1 MSASPP
7 SGPSSRSAA
16 PVAVPP
22 TPSAGAVLSDREQ
35 RPLDLGIV
43 RRLYDYTRPYA
54 RLRNVL
60 ALLVLLRSLQLPLGV
75 WAVAQIISGPISR
88 HDRSAA
94 QLGILGYLAL
104 AATTELT
111 FVYRVRL
118 ALRLGEA
125 VVHDLRARVYAH
137 LLRLPLGFFART
149 PAGRLIARITSDVD
163 VVRTGVQDVAFV
175 SVVSAGNMLVSAALM
190 LRYDWRLFLIVLVMA
205 PGLWLLLR
213 HFRARLSRA
222 YRAQQ
227 ESFSRVTASLAESVN
242 GIREIQGFARQDV
255 NGGLF
260 GQLIHNH
267 ARINMDAVKHSAV
280 FQPLLE
286 FNGQLF
292 LSLLVI
298 IGGYRAL
305 GGHMQLSTLIQ
316 FLFLSNAFFGA
327 IPNLGTQYNQALAA
341 MAGAER
347 IFALLDSPPDW
358 QDAPGAVDLPPL
370 RGSVELRD
378 VSFAYQPGRLVVS
391 NLSFRAEPGQTVAL
405 VGHTGSGKSTVV
417 NLIAKLYLPSAGAIL
432 IDGHDLANAT
442 GQSLHRQIACVTQ
455 ENFLYTGTVLENVR
469 VGRPEAS
476 AADVREAARRLDV
489 LDLIEA
495 LPGGFDTELGERG
508 AGLSLGQRQVIC
520 FLRALVAEP
529 RILILDEA
537 TSSVDTLTEA
547 RLKAALA
554 HLVAGRTSVIV
565 AHRLS
570 TIRHADQILLLDQGR
585 LVESGTHDALL
596 ARGGRYAEMVR
607 ALAASHGAPE
617 PG

>member
-1 MSASPP
+1 V
-7 SGPSSRSAA
+7 SGPSSSARPPRAAAA

-22 TPSAGAVLSDREQ
+22 TPSAGVLSDREQ
-35 RPLDLGIV
+35 RPLDLGII
-43 RRLYDYTRPYA
+43 RRLYGYTRPYA
-54 RLRNVL
+54 RLRNALV
-60 ALLVLLRSLQLPLGV
+60 LLVLLRSLQVPLGV

-88 HDRSAA
+88 HDTGAA
-94 QLGILGYLAL
+94 GLGILGYLAL
-104 AATTELT
+104 AAATELT

-137 LLRLPLGFFART
+137 LLRLPLAFFART

-175 SVVSAGNMLVSAALM
+175 SIVSAGNMLVSAALM
-190 LRYDWRLFLIVLVMA
+190 LRYDWKLFLIVLVMA

-213 HFRARLSRA
+213 HFRGRLSRS

-267 ARINMDAVKHSAV
+267 ARINMDTAKHSAV

-305 GGHMQLSTLIQ
+305 GGNMQLSTLIQ

-327 IPNLGTQYNQALAA
+327 IPNLGTQYNQALGA

-358 QDAPGAVDLPPL
+358 QDAPAAVDLPPL
-370 RGSVELRD
+370 QGRIELRD
-378 VSFAYQPGRLVVS
+378 VSFAYQPGRPVLS

-417 NLIAKLYLPSAGAIL
+417 NLIAKLYLPTAGAIL
-432 IDGHDLANAT
+432 IDGRDLAGAT
-442 GQSLHRQIACVTQ
+442 AQSLHRQIACVTQ

-476 AADVREAARRLDV
+476 FEEVREAARRLDV

-495 LPGGFDTELGERG
+495 LPAGFETPLGERG
-508 AGLSLGQRQVIC
+508 AGLSLGQRQVVC

-547 RLKAALA
+547 RLKVALA
-554 HLVAGRTSVIV
+554 RLIAGRTSVIV

-570 TIRHADQILLLDQGR
+570 TIRHADQILLLDHGR
-585 LVESGTHDALL
+585 LIESGTHEALV

-607 ALAASHGAPE
+607 ALAASHGAPG